1 MFNNKMDVQ
10 KELDKLATE
19 EQNLRNKYGR
29 RFSTLYHTTIDAIT
43 ANKRIIEQATSA
55 NVDRDAELRHVINAL
70 EVINYEV

>member
-55 NVDRDAELRHVINAL
+55 NVDRDDELRHVINAL
-70 EVINYEV
+70 